1 MAEIN
6 ELKVKCAERFTKL
19 EEKIIVLEGRVIC
32 INDLSKQINGLV
44 ISIDRLSTRLETI
57 EKTIVKMDNR
67 IESLAKRIETME
79 HAPIKRSEKL
89 RLGAIGSLIGAIIGA
104 VVGYIIN
111 LL

>member
-1 MAEIN
+1 MK
-6 ELKVKCAERFTKL
+6 LKVKCAERFTKL
-19 EEKIIVLEGRVIC
+19 EEKIMVLEGRVIC

-57 EKTIVKMDNR
+57 EKTIVKKMD
-67 IESLAKRIETME
+67 KRIENLAERIETIE
-79 HAPIKRSEKL
+79 RAPIKRSEKL

-104 VVGYIIN
+104 IVGYIIN

>member
-1 MAEIN
+1 
-6 ELKVKCAERFTKL
+6 
-19 EEKIIVLEGRVIC
+19 
-32 INDLSKQINGLV
+32 LSKQINGLV

-57 EKTIVKMDNR
+57 EKTIIKMDNR
-67 IESLAKRIETME
+67 IEKLAERIETIE